1 MTNPPFNPNDPS
13 GQQPGGP
20 FDQGQP
26 PQNPYPQDPYQQ
38 APYQQ
43 DPYQQAPY
51 DQNQYPQNPY
61 GAPVPA
67 PEGGR
72 PRPSVNMQQ
81 AVKLFFKNYAVFN
94 GRASR
99 SEYWWMFVF
108 SWLISIILSGLGRM
122 IGDSGTT
129 FLDVLSGVWGLATI
143 VPSLA
148 IVWRRLHDTGRA
160 GGWFFIVFVPIVGW
174 IILIV
179 FLASAP
185 KADAWQRFDN
195 GKLPVES

>member
-20 FDQGQP
+20 FDQTQP
-26 PQNPYPQDPYQQ
+26 PQDPYQQ
-38 APYQQ
+38 NSYPQNSYPQNPYQ
-43 DPYQQAPY
+43 
-51 DQNQYPQNPY
+51 QNPY
-61 GAPVPA
+61 GAPAPA

-72 PRPSVNMQQ
+72 PRPSVSFGQ
-81 AVKLFFKNYAVFN
+81 AITLYFKNYVVFN

-99 SEYWWMFVF
+99 SEYWWSFLF
-108 SWLISIILSGLGRM
+108 TWLVGVILSGLGQS
-122 IGDSGTT
+122 IGDTGGST
-129 FLDVLSGVWGLATI
+129 LSVISGVWSLATI
-143 VPSLA
+143 LPSLA
-148 IVWRRLHDTGRA
+148 ITWRRLHDTGRA
-160 GGWFFIVFVPIVGW
+160 GGWFFIVLIPVVGW

-185 KADAWQRFDN
+185 APDAWQRFDN